1 LKVRSKNEN
10 AHPFPEGDHRA
21 NHVLAAPEDCEQ
33 SMLGPEEYC
42 RDGSRPNSPP

>member
-33 SMLGPEEYC
+33 SMLGPEEY
-42 RDGSRPNSPP
+42 